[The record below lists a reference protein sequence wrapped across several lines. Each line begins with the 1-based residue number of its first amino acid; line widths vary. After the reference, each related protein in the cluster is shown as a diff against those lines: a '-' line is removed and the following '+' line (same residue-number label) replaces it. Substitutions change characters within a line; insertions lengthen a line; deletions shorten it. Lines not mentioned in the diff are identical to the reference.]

1 MSVPVRAPERLEPH
15 LRPPNMALVRA
26 EVSRESRILIIDD
39 RQANIELLKRILHN
53 AGFVSVNGTTD
64 PTTGVELVRTWGPD
78 LVLLDLHMPGLDG
91 FGVLEAIR
99 PQLTGG
105 SYLPVL
111 MLTADSSAETKRR
124 ALASGVKDFL
134 TKPFDSTEARL
145 RIENLLETRSLY
157 TTVRKQNESL
167 EHRVTD
173 RTRELEEAQVE
184 ILQRLAAAAE
194 FRDDDTGEH
203 THRVGHMAA
212 LIATGLGL
220 SAPHVD
226 LIRRAAPLHDV
237 GKIGI
242 PDSILLKPGR
252 LTREERRIMQTHA
265 AIGAAMLAGG
275 NSTLVQMA
283 ERIARSHH
291 ERWDGKGYPDGSA
304 GELIPI
310 EARIVAVADFLDAL
324 AHNRPYRPAWP
335 LEKALA
341 KIAAERGG
349 HFDPAVVDAILD
361 IVGDGG

>member
-1 MSVPVRAPERLEPH
+1 
-15 LRPPNMALVRA
+15 
-26 EVSRESRILIIDD
+26 
-39 RQANIELLKRILHN
+39 
-53 AGFVSVNGTTD
+53 
-64 PTTGVELVRTWGPD
+64 
-78 LVLLDLHMPGLDG
+78 
-91 FGVLEAIR
+91 
-99 PQLTGG
+99 
-105 SYLPVL
+105 
-111 MLTADSSAETKRR
+111 
-124 ALASGVKDFL
+124 
-134 TKPFDSTEARL
+134 
-145 RIENLLETRSLY
+145 
-157 TTVRKQNESL
+157 QNESL

-265 AIGAAMLAGG
+265 TIGAAMLAGG

-361 IVGDGG
+361 IVGDGGELPLQ